1 MLLNRLKNRMGGRQ
15 QVATLPDLPTVQE
28 AAPVAASPASTPAP
42 VRQTPRRPP
51 SRPDAALRRASS
63 GRSTAAVDTGVAQL
77 LIDMDRAP
85 ETNRMGT
92 QAESQL
98 IHVSSLPEVCPR
110 AVALT
115 SWSGGNVTTTLRPTY
130 SNDRMI
136 WAMGRA
142 AEREIRDRV
151 IPAMGLGRVIGVWEC
166 PCGADTDTYCKGEE
180 EYRPCQCGRKQ
191 VSTYKELPMVDTEAG
206 IIGNADL
213 PYRVEG
219 EVVITEIKS
228 IKGDDFQRLPD
239 KYEDLPNNMREM
251 AANHTF
257 QSMSYRR
264 LYQRNGHAV
273 APYTRILYASK
284 NAVRRVPYREYVVPV
299 TREIERRLDEE
310 WGKARVIKM
319 FFDTGVIPPK
329 LNCCNCLQATRAKNC
344 PMVTLCFSRR
354 D

>member
-1 MLLNRLKNRMGGRQ
+1 M
-15 QVATLPDLPTVQE
+15 
-28 AAPVAASPASTPAP
+28 
-42 VRQTPRRPP
+42 
-51 SRPDAALRRASS
+51 
-63 GRSTAAVDTGVAQL
+63 
-77 LIDMDRAP
+77 DMDRAP
-85 ETNRMGT
+85 ETNRIGT

-98 IHVSSLPEVCPR
+98 IHVSSLPDVCPR

-115 SWSGGNVTTTLRPTY
+115 AWSGGNVTTTLRPTY

-151 IPAMGLGRVIGVWEC
+151 IPALGLGTVIGVWEC
-166 PCGADTDTYCKGEE
+166 PCGADSDTYGKGEE
-180 EYRPCQCGRKQ
+180 EYRPCQCGRKT
-191 VSTYKELPMVDTEAG
+191 VSSYKELPMTDVEAG

-213 PYRVEG
+213 PYRAG
-219 EVVITEIKS
+219 DEVVITEIKS
-228 IKGDDFQRLPD
+228 IKGDDFLRLPD
-239 KYEDLPNNMREM
+239 NYEDLPSSMKDM
-251 AANHTF
+251 AASHTF

-264 LYQRNGHAV
+264 LYQRNGHVV

-284 NAVRRVPYREYVVPV
+284 NTVRRAPYREYVVPV

-310 WGKARVIKM
+310 WDKARVIKA
-319 FFDTGVIPPK
+319 FFDTGAIPPK
-329 LNCCNCLQATRAKNC
+329 LGCCNCLQATRAKNC